1 MRQKHLLKNI
11 SVCQNMVLEYYKLKG
26 SLEQKHT
33 NLMEQQKEFKD
44 IQQEYAAYDL
54 YMRCMHSNG
63 IAYDIIKK
71 QLPVINEEIA
81 KVLANIVSFEAF
93 FEDDGRRLNIFIKH
107 PKHEPRP
114 LRDGLGRRKNDCCY
128 GYSIGVVKCF

>member
-1 MRQKHLLKNI
+1 
-11 SVCQNMVLEYYKLKG
+11 
-26 SLEQKHT
+26 
-33 NLMEQQKEFKD
+33 MEQQKELKD

-93 FEDDGRRLNIFIKH
+93 FEDDGSDLIY
-107 PKHEPRP
+107 
-114 LRDGLGRRKNDCCY
+114 LY
-128 GYSIGVVKCF
+128 